1 MFKSVDVYEV
11 EPQLLRKAKQFS
23 LKKKILFIYEK
34 YLLDVSKFVGYLG
47 PGIKSVEH

>member
-23 LKKKILFIYEK
+23 LKKILFIYEK